1 MSSDPTQQAGQS
13 SSSSVEA
20 QQVEQARRQVNQLTE
35 EIAQLAET
43 DLQPPMFYSE
53 FLQRVYFAM
62 QSAAGAVW
70 VKTPQGNLQL
80 QCQINLR
87 EVGLDQNPDSK
98 PMHDELLR
106 QAAMQAKGGIVRPR
120 FSHNFGT
127 ATDQIAGNP
136 TDFVIL
142 LVPILQEKAVIGLV
156 EVWQQPNRD
165 PNTLQNLFQFLMRMA
180 AFVAIFHRNHQL
192 RTMIGQQEMWLKL
205 EAFTRQ
211 IHGSLHVTE
220 VAYLIANESRRL
232 IEVDRI
238 SVATRSSDKCTV
250 TAISGADVV
259 EKRSNLVQLMRALF
273 DAVIAWGEKLVYT
286 GTRDDALPPRVVAS
300 LDAYLQES
308 NSKILVVMPL
318 IEERDKEKKRP
329 ARSALMMECFEA
341 KLSSEQ
347 LVARLEV
354 VGRHAGPA
362 LFNALEHHRIPMRF
376 IWAPLAYLQD
386 GLGGK
391 AKAITALIA
400 TAVAILILSM
410 IFFPFPLKMEANA
423 VALPK
428 DRVYVYSPIPG
439 KVVEIVAGLKSGSR
453 VSKGQTLFVMFD
465 AELEKQIMELQTE
478 LDILDRK
485 INATA
490 PRGDTSGDTNKAE
503 AQMAIE
509 EAKITRRK
517 KADLLKQVTT
527 RTNASLAR
535 PGMFTI
541 TSPKTGIIL
550 SADFRENLQG
560 KPVKPGDPLIR
571 IGFTDPENPKI
582 ADWELELKIPQK
594 HIGQVRRAFETLPA
608 GAELEVDVLFLSEPT
623 RSYRAR
629 LRKDKIAS
637 QANSQKD
644 ENNEAEPVVMA
655 WARVSPINGDIADED
670 LVPGRALLAGSEM
683 HTRIRCGNRAMGYS
697 LFYGVWEFIYE
708 KVVFP
713 YGW

>member
-1 MSSDPTQQAGQS
+1 MSSDPNQQAGQAS
-13 SSSSVEA
+13 SSSLEA
-20 QQVEQARRQVNQLTE
+20 QQIEQARKQVNQLTE

-43 DLQPPMFYSE
+43 DLQPPQFYSE

-62 QSAAGAVW
+62 QGIAGAVW

-87 EVGLDQNPDSK
+87 EVGLDSTPDSK

-106 QAAMQAKGGIVRPR
+106 QAVLQSKGGIVRPR

-127 ATDQIAGNP
+127 AADQIAGNP

-165 PNTLQNLFQFLMRMA
+165 PNTLQNLFQFLVRMA
-180 AFVAIFHRNHQL
+180 AFVSIFQRNHQL
-192 RTMIGQQEMWLKL
+192 RTMLGQQEMWLKL

-238 SVATRSSDKCTV
+238 SVATRSGDKCTV

-273 DAVIAWGEKLVYT
+273 DAVIAWGERLIYT
-286 GTRDDALPPRVVAS
+286 GTKDDALPPRVLHA

-318 IEERDKEKKRP
+318 LEERDKEKKRT

-341 KLSSEQ
+341 KLPPEQ
-347 LVARLEV
+347 LIARLDV

-362 LFNALEHHRIPMRF
+362 LYNAQEHHRIPMRF
-376 IWAPLAYLQD
+376 IWAPLAYVQD

-391 AKAITALIA
+391 AKAITALVA
-400 TAVAILILSM
+400 TGVAILILAM

-423 VALPK
+423 QALPK

-439 KVVEIVAGLKSGSR
+439 KVEEIIAGLKSGSR
-453 VSKGQTLFVMFD
+453 VTKGQALFVMFD
-465 AELEKQIMELQTE
+465 LELAKQVMELQTE

-485 INATA
+485 INVPP
-490 PRGDTSGDTNKAE
+490 PRDNPGDPNKAE

-517 KADLLKQVTT
+517 KADLLKRLSE
-527 RTNASLAR
+527 RTNANLAR
-535 PGMFTI
+535 PGFFTI

-550 SADFRENLQG
+550 SADFRENLLG
-560 KPVKPGDPLIR
+560 KSVKPGDPLIR
-571 IGFTDPENPKI
+571 IGFTDADNPKI

-594 HIGQVRRAFETLPA
+594 HVGQVLRAFETLPA
-608 GAELEVDVLFLSEPT
+608 GAELDVDVLFLSEPT

-629 LRKDKIAS
+629 LRKDKIAK

-644 ENNEAEPVVMA
+644 ENNEAEPVVIA
-655 WARVSPINGDIADED
+655 WARIHPINGDIPEDE
-670 LVPGRALLAGSEM
+670 LVPGRVLLSGSEL

-708 KVVFP
+708 KVIFP